1 MSLRIENQ
9 GQQPISNTSST
20 ARTAQSQP
28 RSAEGSA
35 VAASNVDT
43 ASIRSASGELAGGL
57 AIRQDRVDALRT
69 QIAAGTYQPDPQ
81 AIASA
86 MFQNYFRS

>member
-9 GQQPISNTSST
+9 GQQPISNTSGTTRSGQT
-20 ARTAQSQP
+20 PSRTTEA
-28 RSAEGSA
+28 SA
-35 VAASNVDT
+35 AAPSVDT
-43 ASIRSASGELAGGL
+43 ASIGSVSGDLSGDVS
-57 AIRQDRVDALRT
+57 IRQDRVSALRA
-69 QIAAGTYQPDPQ
+69 QVEAGTYQPDPH